1 MRTIYHGLGFA
12 TSLEHAIDYPGRPC
26 ARNIN
31 GGLFRQTITNK
42 MILTDIIIFIFM
54 ADRNLSNVI
63 RISKSKIINF
73 SLIEDTTNIY

>member
-1 MRTIYHGLGFA
+1 
-12 TSLEHAIDYPGRPC
+12 
-26 ARNIN
+26 
-31 GGLFRQTITNK
+31 